1 MTPAL
6 LNSTSRRPHRR
17 YGSSIMRATSAAWV
31 TSAATPTPPSSAASL
46 STAAPSRSASTRR
59 APPAARRRAVAAPM
73 PRAAPVIRTT
83 RWSRPVMVALLRSAA
98 RRAELLGLVALDQ
111 GLHAHGIALAV
122 AVAHDR
128 LGPAAGLDDHVREE
142 QVRVDLHGGDV
153 RDVDRLLL
161 GADPARRVL
170 DHAGGRDGD
179 LGREHA
185 VAAGPAAGPEHVA
198 GGERTAL
205 AVDHPQQQHRQHD
218 DGDRRVQRPGLQ
230 ILTVHARLAVPTLPH
245 RMH

>member
-17 YGSSIMRATSAAWV
+17 YGSSIMRATSAARV
-31 TSAATPTPPSSAASL
+31 TSAATPTPPSSPASL

-59 APPAARRRAVAAPM
+59 APPGARRRAVAAPM

-111 GLHAHGIALAV
+111 ALHAHGIALAV
-122 AVAHDR
+122 AV
-128 LGPAAGLDDHVREE
+128 
-142 QVRVDLHGGDV
+142 
-153 RDVDRLLL
+153 
-161 GADPARRVL
+161 
-170 DHAGGRDGD
+170 
-179 LGREHA
+179 
-185 VAAGPAAGPEHVA
+185 
-198 GGERTAL
+198 
-205 AVDHPQQQHRQHD
+205 
-218 DGDRRVQRPGLQ
+218 
-230 ILTVHARLAVPTLPH
+230 VHARLAVPTLPH